1 MEIIIMEEYKMLRE
15 EIMFNLNKLHWYI
28 SIVSTVSI
36 ALFAY
41 IIKNPNDI
49 ILLSLFLATLVI
61 LEGRIHSVT
70 ESNIRIST
78 YMEVFLEP
86 NLENIKWETYSHYK
100 INKKNSH
107 LIPLVKN
114 HSINFITEINTVCL
128 LIGIIAFVFNV
139 IIIYRSLNTNNIIF
153 SILNLLFIIILG
165 YMAVIN
171 GRGYLYRDDY
181 IKHWEQLKEKLQNDE
196 LDNMEA
202 HINQQNDSL

>member
-1 MEIIIMEEYKMLRE
+1 MEEYKMLRE

>member
-1 MEIIIMEEYKMLRE
+1 MEEYKMLRE

-171 GRGYLYRDDY
+171 GRG
-181 IKHWEQLKEKLQNDE
+181 
-196 LDNMEA
+196 
-202 HINQQNDSL
+202 